1 MQVDDDERVHKKPK
15 TEHESEP
22 TDGET
27 LTVNEFVDG
36 QVKAYNVFLTTLVQI
51 VGRLSKLEQDFYKK

>member
-15 TEHESEP
+15 TEHEEP
-22 TDGET
+22 VVGET

-51 VGRLSKLEQDFYKK
+51 VGRLSKLENDFYKK